1 MESAQSAS
9 VVPLDETQRRVLGV
23 LLEKAFTTPE
33 YYPMTLKG
41 LTSGC
46 NQKNNRDPVLDL
58 SEDDVDEAVSTL
70 EKLQLTERIFPES
83 GRTER
88 IRHWARKKFTLSE
101 PQLAI
106 MTELW
111 LRGRQS
117 LGDLRV
123 RASRMEPIAD
133 LDTLRAELK
142 GLVSLGMIQANGPLE
157 SRGVEIDHCC
167 YLPAERRSL
176 PPLAAASPAPTSSTV
191 SSGATSPSAVQHS
204 SAASNAE
211 LAQLKQEQAE
221 LKAEVVRLRALV
233 EELSDRVARIAS
245 DLGIS

>member
-1 MESAQSAS
+1 MESAQSTT

-41 LTSGC
+41 LTAGC
-46 NQKNNRDPVLDL
+46 NQKNNRDPVLEL
-58 SEDDVDEAVSTL
+58 SEDDVDEAVSAL
-70 EKLQLTERIFPES
+70 EKLQLTERVFPES

-88 IRHWARKKFTLSE
+88 IRHWARKRFTFSE

-111 LRGRQS
+111 LRGQQS

-123 RASRMEPIAD
+123 RASRMEPISD

-142 GLVSLGMIQANGPLE
+142 GLVSLGMIRANGPLE
-157 SRGVEIDHCC
+157 SRGVEIDHCF

-176 PPLAAASPAPTSSTV
+176 PPLAAAPSESTGPATPQVAQPQSV
-191 SSGATSPSAVQHS
+191 
-204 SAASNAE
+204 AANAE
-211 LAQLKQEQAE
+211 IAKLKQEHVE
-221 LKAEVVRLRALV
+221 LKAEVVRLRTLV
-233 EELSDRVARIAS
+233 EELTDRVARIAS
-245 DLGIS
+245 ELGIS

>member
-1 MESAQSAS
+1 MESAQSAA
-9 VVPLDETQRRVLGV
+9 VVQLDETQRRVLGV

-41 LTSGC
+41 LTAGC
-46 NQKNNRDPVLDL
+46 NQKNNRDPVLEL
-58 SEDDVDEAVSTL
+58 SEDDADEAVSAL
-70 EKLQLTERIFPES
+70 EKLGLTERIFPES

-123 RASRMEPIAD
+123 RASRMEPIPD
-133 LDTLRAELK
+133 LDKLRTELK
-142 GLVSLGMIQANGPLE
+142 GLLSLGLIRANGPLE

-167 YLPAERRSL
+167 YQPAERRSL
-176 PPLAAASPAPTSSTV
+176 PPLAAASPEPTGSTV
-191 SSGATSPSAVQHS
+191 SPGATTPSAVPQS
-204 SAASNAE
+204 SVTSNAE
-211 LAQLKQEQAE
+211 FAQLKREHAE
-221 LKAEVVRLRALV
+221 LKDEVVRLRTLV
-233 EELSDRVARIAS
+233 EELTDRVSRIAS